1 MPEAVK
7 KLVCTQCAK
16 SYVWKPEYAGRT
28 LKCKCG
34 ASIKAPAVASSVA
47 APAAKAGA
55 APPARPPAA
64 VASAPPPDDDIEK
77 MLGEATEYDVKDEPL
92 TATRPVSRVAA
103 VTMMPAGGA
112 AAVAAPAS
120 PLLGY
125 ASSIRK
131 PVDEATEA
139 SKITDIYI
147 PVALIA
153 VGLLAYIWDAHL
165 WGISNP
171 VSIALFIA
179 IKSVINLVLVFTAL
193 LIAVKLI
200 DLGLGP
206 MGPALLKI
214 AAVAVLPGAA
224 GDIITIY
231 TLGLVAWGITILMYW
246 GLLYYLF
253 DMEASE
259 FMITTGIL
267 WVVQTWVSTLLII
280 LILSGLGISRAS
292 LSTNPPSAARGSLFG
307 PPSTPTNPA
316 EQFDDTPEG
325 QDKYAEY
332 MIQNSDAVEA
342 REWLKPEHTNHAAI
356 KFSIDTQREWTDKF
370 YAAGAKKVWT
380 ADFYKL
386 GVQEAAHRLLVEMPD
401 DKKSRG
407 AIMQLVAEMER
418 HPKDPDPD
426 PGSKYL
432 HIYLS
437 ND

>member
-1 MPEAVK
+1 MAEAAK
-7 KLVCTQCAK
+7 KLVCSQCAK

-34 ASIKAPAVASSVA
+34 ASIKAPAPATLAAASPVKTAAAAPARASVA
-47 APAAKAGA
+47 AASPGA
-55 APPARPPAA
+55 AE
-64 VASAPPPDDDIEK
+64 DDIEK
-77 MLGEATEYDVKDEPL
+77 MLGEATEYDIKDEPL
-92 TATRPVSRVAA
+92 APARPVSRVAT

-112 AAVAAPAS
+112 AAVAAPGS

-131 PVDEATEA
+131 PIDEATEA
-139 SKITDIYI
+139 SKITDLYA
-147 PVALIA
+147 PLALI
-153 VGLLAYIWDAHL
+153 VIGLLAYIWDAHL

-171 VSIALFIA
+171 ISIALFIA
-179 IKSVINLVLVFTAL
+179 IKSVINLVLVFTAV

-206 MGPALLKI
+206 IGPALLKI
-214 AAVAVLPGAA
+214 AAVALLPGAA
-224 GDIITIY
+224 GDIITVY
-231 TLGLVAWGITILMYW
+231 TMGIVAWGITILMYW

-259 FMITTGIL
+259 FLITTGIL

-280 LILSGLGISRAS
+280 LILSGLGMGHATLGS
-292 LSTNPPSAARGSLFG
+292 NPRSAARGSLFG

-316 EQFDDTPEG
+316 EQFDFTPEG
-325 QDKYAEY
+325 QDQYAQY
-332 MIQNSDAVEA
+332 MIEHGDAVEA
-342 REWLKPEHTNHAAI
+342 REWLKPEHANHAGI

-370 YAAGAKKVWT
+370 YAAGAKKVWA

-386 GVQEAAHRLLVEMPD
+386 GVQEAAHRLLIEMPA
-401 DKKSRG
+401 DKKSRA

-418 HPKDPDPD
+418 HPKDADPD

-432 HIYLS
+432 HVQLS